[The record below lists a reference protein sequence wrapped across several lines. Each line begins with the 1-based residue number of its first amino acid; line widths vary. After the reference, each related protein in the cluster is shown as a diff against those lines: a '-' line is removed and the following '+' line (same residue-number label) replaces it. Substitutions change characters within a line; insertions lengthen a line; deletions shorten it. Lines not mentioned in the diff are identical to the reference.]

1 MGRASCS
8 CEWRPVATHNELT
21 PSNAIN
27 SEGHMGIGTSEGIVC
42 DFQGPYYVSDR
53 GRSMAFGN
61 PTRALKVD
69 ISSLDGGSE
78 RWDECI
84 QQANA
89 EYNTRSKP
97 N

>member
-1 MGRASCS
+1 
-8 CEWRPVATHNELT
+8 
-21 PSNAIN
+21 
-27 SEGHMGIGTSEGIVC
+27 MGIGTSEGIAC

-97 N
+97 NRLWFVLQQLTTIELTRTNFARSAQPFL